1 MYLSE
6 ARRILRQFAKDAA
19 DESTY
24 RDDEIDRAIQTV
36 CDDFILATGCTATKS
51 TVALTA
57 DDPDLGTLP
66 TGFLADMIRR
76 AWITSR
82 GELEIIDHRNL
93 LAKQLSTVNEEDDSV
108 LTGRPEF
115 LAFSS
120 PTAGEVYP
128 TPGDDYTLNILY
140 VAPLTS
146 FTPGTSSASSTLIN
160 IPDHLLRQALIY
172 GASAILQHNET
183 EKAFASTSWQK
194 YLAFREASR
203 GRNHLGG
210 QSMNADAAEL

>member
-24 RDDEIDRAIQTV
+24 RDDEIDRAIQAV
-36 CDDFILATGCTATKS
+36 CDDFIMATHCTLTKS

-57 DDPDLGTLP
+57 DDSDLGTLP

-76 AWITSR
+76 AWITDK

-93 LAKQLSTVNEEDDSV
+93 VAKQLSTINEDDDTV

-128 TPGDDYTLNILY
+128 TPSESLTLNILY
-140 VAPLTS
+140 QAPLTS
-146 FTPGTSSASSTLIN
+146 FTPGTSSASSTLLN
-160 IPDHLLRQALIY
+160 IPDHLLRTILIY
-172 GASAILQHNET
+172 GASATLQHNEA
-183 EKAFASTSWQK
+183 EKAFANSSWQK
-194 YLAFREASR
+194 YLNFRDSHVSA
-203 GRNHLGG
+203 NHLGG
-210 QSMNADAAEL
+210 QSMNADAADL